1 MRIAILKER
10 HAGETRVAATPDT
23 VKKFTAAGHVVA
35 IEKGAGLTASV
46 TDDAF
51 AGAGAEMGTLAAVLK
66 GADALFSV
74 RCPMMPPWPN

>member
-23 VKKFTAAGHVVA
+23 VKKFVAAGHTVA

-46 TDDAF
+46 TDDAY
-51 AGAGAEMGTLAAVLK
+51 ATAGAEMGTLAVVLK

-74 RCPMMPPWPN
+74 QMPDE